1 MAEAA
6 GKLPEIYEAEIL
18 QGPKTINN
26 TKGVQGDLMISLDK
40 PPADASLTSDGRL
53 LLTVTD
59 GEETK
64 YRRDGA
70 DLVYDRTED
79 PELSNVME
87 VVGDQLLVAITCDI
101 SGRVSL
107 TEFVDELT
115 GGDPADVVRLF
126 QVSAD
131 GIFWTEWVELTNEAL
146 QALDPITADGT
157 MMVSIQYMR
166 QGGDTPIEFKSVMFT
181 GTVEPIQFVAPTI
194 DESIFASV
202 ASSEQTKRIEVVLP
216 RCDGAIRYA
225 RC

>member
-157 MMVSIQYMR
+157 MMVLWCSIPWMASSTQNSGVMPLSANT
-166 QGGDTPIEFKSVMFT
+166 TPARSLNSVFT
-181 GTVEPIQFVAPTI
+181 GPGQRAQTYTGLRFSRSSWAAPRVRLT
-194 DESIFASV
+194 
-202 ASSEQTKRIEVVLP
+202 T
-216 RCDGAIRYA
+216 
-225 RC
+225 